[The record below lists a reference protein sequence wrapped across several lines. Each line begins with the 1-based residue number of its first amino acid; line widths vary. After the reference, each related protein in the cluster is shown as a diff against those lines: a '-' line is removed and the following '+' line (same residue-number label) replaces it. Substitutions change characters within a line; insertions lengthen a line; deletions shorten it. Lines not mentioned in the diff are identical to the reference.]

1 MAAENKASFATR
13 CRNRLESGAREEGRV
28 FPAGSPSGYS
38 PVQTTSN
45 GSVPLEGIPTLS
57 SSEQR
62 PILVHRNGPVQ
73 QNSTRSQIEKSVH
86 ELKNYEPQWE
96 SGSAD
101 DPLDNNSADLQPI
114 MVIDQIGDAVLQL
127 MDRDGSSV
135 SKYRVSSEQLKKVS
149 GYFDAML
156 TPGKF
161 SESTQFYS
169 QIEALKSKFDGDCG
183 KAPAAKLPILS
194 FPEVMEL
201 TLSKSTTQALTA
213 LLLLSH
219 GQTDMKEKQS
229 VNSMAHLAV
238 IAEQVLATD
247 ITRQYVLTY
256 LRKLK
261 AKSPRWSPVVQDKE
275 KWRQLVYLGYVYDDI
290 EVFAWF
296 SALLIDHGPD
306 IVVEHNP
313 EKHSKKENSRAR
325 TRTESEII
333 PPWFNLPNDMEDEL
347 YSRRHYILRT
357 LASIPQSLLRPYL
370 SNPRVI
376 PNCKLGYDTS
386 PHCDSF
392 QLGEALRFLVRK
404 SLLSSNL
411 HLTITPDALEPLQ
424 HTGRLTAL
432 IKSMKEMPNH
442 QLNAH
447 HHHCG
452 IRGLLVNR
460 LNGIESFL
468 AWEGQAGLCVR
479 CWKDKTPGSS
489 WVRDHKGG
497 TWRGAAEP
505 RKMRV
510 PLMNLGRCGY
520 AGVHE
525 FFCRVF
531 TADEWDWID
540 RAEDKTSELT
550 WA

>member
-333 PPWFNLPNDMEDEL
+333 PPWFNLPNDMEGN
-347 YSRRHYILRT
+347 HPTPPILT
-357 LASIPQSLLRPYL
+357 CTSTN
-370 SNPRVI
+370 SNPRRAV
-376 PNCKLGYDTS
+376 LS
-386 PHCDSF
+386 PPLHSPYSGLHPAISAPTLPFQPPRDS
-392 QLGEALRFLVRK
+392 QLQTRLRHLAALR
-404 SLLSSNL
+404 LLPARRSPPL
-411 HLTITPDALEPLQ
+411 PRPQEPPVLQ
-424 HTGRLTAL
+424 
-432 IKSMKEMPNH
+432 SPP
-442 QLNAH
+442 H
-447 HHHCG
+447 HYP
-452 IRGLLVNR
+452 
-460 LNGIESFL
+460 
-468 AWEGQAGLCVR
+468 R
-479 CWKDKTPGSS
+479 CP
-489 WVRDHKGG
+489 
-497 TWRGAAEP
+497 
-505 RKMRV
+505 
-510 PLMNLGRCGY
+510 
-520 AGVHE
+520 
-525 FFCRVF
+525 
-531 TADEWDWID
+531 
-540 RAEDKTSELT
+540 
-550 WA
+550 